1 MAAVIT
7 GGNKGIG
14 FEVAK
19 QLLAMPSSRRG
30 FNELIIAC
38 RNPKLGVEAAERLGC
53 RYLPLDLNDEK
64 SIEAFAVRLE
74 RDYGSLECLVN
85 NAGIF
90 YTNADPTPLNEVC
103 EAVLRVNFFNTVLL
117 TERLLPLLA
126 KAKTPRIVNVASGLG
141 RLKQVPPKRQTEFS
155 ADTVTLPAVKELM
168 QEFRSD
174 VLAKRHHEKDW
185 SNCDY
190 SFVYSMSK
198 LGLIAATRIFA
209 RENPMFRINAC
220 CPGYCKTDMTKHQ
233 GHRAP
238 EDGARNAVFCVL
250 VEPDGFTGEMIED
263 EAISTW

>member
-19 QLLAMPSSRRG
+19 QLLAVPSSRRR

-64 SIEAFAVRLE
+64 SIEEFAVRLE

-103 EAVLRVNFFNTVLL
+103 ESVLRVNFFNTVLL

-126 KAKTPRIVNVASGLG
+126 KGKAPRIVNVASGLG

-155 ADTVTLPAVKELM
+155 ADTVTLSAVKELM

-198 LGLIAATRIFA
+198 LGLIAATRVFA
-209 RENPMFRINAC
+209 RENPMMRINAC